1 MRAVFISVEMYPG
14 ATAEEEEVRSVTEVP
29 DRAEEKRKEDELA
42 LTLIPF
48 PDQSFEKALVR
59 PRIPCLAAA

>member
-14 ATAEEEEVRSVTEVP
+14 ATAEEEEAQSATVTSDE
-29 DRAEEKRKEDELA
+29 AGKMGKEDELA
-42 LTLIPF
+42 LTLIPL